1 MIQRSSSLLLLITV
15 LVIGGGVAVF
25 AATWADDAAN
35 KTNANAVSQSDA
47 NNADSNDTVLTED
60 RTTHTN
66 SEFGFQLQ
74 HPSAWSMTA
83 DNSGTGE
90 FAITNYVFSDGTVG
104 VTLTVVPASLE
115 GIIRES
121 VSVTSEESL
130 TVGGVPAEKLVGKQA
145 KDGSNIALIIF
156 KNSDTVF
163 SFSGTPQ
170 LVSEIAQTFQFV
182 P

>member
-1 MIQRSSSLLLLITV
+1 MKKQASSLLLLITV

-25 AATWADDAAN
+25 AATWADDAA
-35 KTNANAVSQSDA
+35 KETPANETSQSDA
-47 NNADSNDTVLTED
+47 NNVDSNDAVLTED
-60 RTTHTN
+60 RTTYRN

-74 HPSAWSMTA
+74 HPSTWSMTA
-83 DNSGTGE
+83 DSSGAGE

-130 TVGGVPAEKLVGKQA
+130 TLGGVPAEKLTGKQA
-145 KDGSNIALIIF
+145 KDGSNITLIIV